1 MIYKHK
7 EKVMKKRIEVTGKD
21 IKELRKARG
30 ETQQEFAQL
39 MYVAIK
45 TLSGWENRPDY
56 VPDKIYQARLNELKK
71 NLDNN

>member
-1 MIYKHK
+1 
-7 EKVMKKRIEVTGKD
+7 MKKRIEVKGNGCPPFTGTD
-21 IKELRKARG
+21 IKKLRNSRG